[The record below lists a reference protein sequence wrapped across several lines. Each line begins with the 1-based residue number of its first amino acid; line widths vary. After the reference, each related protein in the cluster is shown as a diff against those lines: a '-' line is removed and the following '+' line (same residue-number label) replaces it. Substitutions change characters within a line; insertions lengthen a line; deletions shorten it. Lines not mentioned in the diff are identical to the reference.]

1 MKLLIDV
8 NLSPRWVAF
17 FASKGFEAVHWTS
30 VGNCAAPDSEILDFA
45 RLNGF
50 TVFTNDLD
58 FGTLLASR
66 KVRHP
71 SVIQVRC
78 QEVLPASIGMVVVL
92 TLQEHESYIEAG
104 SLVTVDLVKSRVR
117 ILPM

>member
-1 MKLLIDV
+1 MLLAEGGPRRLIAPLKFHDGEHFPEEAKSVQCTDV
-8 NLSPRWVAF
+8 SAYNITLP
-17 FASKGFEAVHWTS
+17 
-30 VGNCAAPDSEILDFA
+30 
-45 RLNGF
+45 GF

-71 SVIQVRC
+71 SVIQASC
-78 QEVLPASIGMVVVL
+78 QEVMLASIGMIVVL

-104 SLVTVDLVKSRVR
+104 ALVTVDLVKSRVR

>member
-8 NLSPRWVAF
+8 NLSPRWVEC
-17 FASKGFEAVHWTS
+17 FASNGFESVHWTTI
-30 VGNCAAPDSEILDFA
+30 GNCAAPDSEIFDFA

-58 FGTLLASR
+58 FGALLASR
-66 KVRHP
+66 SVRHP

-78 QEVLPASIGMVVVL
+78 QEVMSASIGMIVVL
-92 TLQEHESYIEAG
+92 TLQEHETYIAAG
-104 SLVTVDLVKSRVR
+104 ALVTVDY
-117 ILPM
+117 I